1 MTDLDSGD
9 YKVTVKSEIT
19 TNTNSQKGAASAKG
33 MVGMGSMVVD
43 EVRFIK
49 DEDTGSGRCA
59 PLKRM
64 PASRSAALSQPRSS
78 KAAANVEPSC
88 YAVGM

>member
-9 YKVTVKSEIT
+9 YKVTVESEIT
-19 TNTNSQKGAASAKG
+19 TNTNSHKGAASAKG

-49 DEDTGSGRCA
+49 DEDTGSGR
-59 PLKRM
+59 
-64 PASRSAALSQPRSS
+64 
-78 KAAANVEPSC
+78 
-88 YAVGM
+88 